1 MVFDLAKEAEGFTP
15 AYWKQLTAFFG
26 KKCVGAIPRPT
37 VRSDIKNFN
46 TAGSILYAGAKIVLV
61 P

>member
-15 AYWKQLTAFFG
+15 AYWRRLSAFFG
-26 KKCVGAIPRPT
+26 KKCKGVIPLPT
-37 VRSDIKNFN
+37 VRSDIQNFN
-46 TAGSILYAGAKIVLV
+46 TASHMLYAGAKIVLV